1 MSSELYK
8 IVKKISKREG
18 KNKRRSRLFSAEAG
32 WSERDKEKI
41 LRLAQDDSALC
52 FFGGPRAE
60 GRPAEEDY
68 VRKVS
73 KSTTTIGTPM
83 RTK

>member
-8 IVKKISKREG
+8 IVKKISKRVG

-32 WSERDKEKI
+32 WSEKKEKI

-68 VRKVS
+68 LRKVS

>member
-32 WSERDKEKI
+32 WSEKKEKI

-60 GRPAEEDY
+60 GRHAEEDY
-68 VRKVS
+68 LRKVS

>member
-32 WSERDKEKI
+32 WSEKKEKI

-60 GRPAEEDY
+60 GRPAEGDY
-68 VRKVS
+68 LRKVS
-73 KSTTTIGTPM
+73 KSTTMIGTPM